1 MEQAL
6 IEVLNTIKYPGAV
19 VVFIIYGLPKILE
32 LIDKKWVKNNLLHK
46 AEGILENIEG
56 NHLHEIKEC
65 LRMIGNKLDVSNK
78 TLERIEGTLNE
89 NSRDTAYIKAKITN
103 GK

>member
-1 MEQAL
+1 MEQTL

-19 VVFIIYGLPKILE
+19 VVFIVYGLPKILE
-32 LIDKKWVKNNLLHK
+32 LIHKKWVKNNLLPQ
-46 AEGILENIEG
+46 AEATLEEIKE
-56 NHLHEIKEC
+56 NHLHDLKNCIEK
-65 LRMIGNKLDVSNK
+65 LGNKID
-78 TLERIEGTLNE
+78 TLNSTLVRIEGTLNE

>member
-1 MEQAL
+1 MEQTF

-32 LIDKKWVKNNLLHK
+32 LIDKKWVKNNLLPQ
-46 AEGILENIEG
+46 AELDLIEIKD
-56 NHLHEIKEC
+56 NHLHDIKNCLNDIKE
-65 LRMIGNKLDVSNK
+65 SNK
-78 TLERIEGTLNE
+78 RME
-89 NSRDTAYIKAKITN
+89 NHLQTMNDNLIYIRARTN

>member
-32 LIDKKWVKNNLLHK
+32 LIDKKWVKNNLLPK